1 MEERNGEKQENEVSR
16 MNLLTRIKNWLE
28 KEINTDWK
36 VVALDLHQAL
46 IEKEEKNKELE
57 EREKCLNH
65 RLLVSY

>member
-1 MEERNGEKQENEVSR
+1 